1 MNGPERPHGEVWLVG
16 AGPGDPGLL
25 TVRGRELLGAA
36 DVVVTDRLVSTDVL
50 GYVRPEAEIVY
61 SGKSAGAL
69 TRTQEGINALLVE
82 RALAGRRVVRLKGG
96 DPFLLGRGGEE
107 AEACRLAGVR
117 CTVVPGVTS
126 AFAAPAYAGIPVTHR
141 GVAQDVAVVSGHLQ
155 PGHPDSTIDW
165 AALGASR
172 MTIVVLMGV
181 ARLADVT
188 AALIEG
194 GRSPDTPVAVIERA
208 TTPAQRVV
216 RGTLDTIVVDAVARG
231 VRSPAV
237 VVIGD
242 VAARHD
248 AVPRILPPPD
258 SGSHGCRPRA
268 VNGDGSRDSLTGTGT
283 GTAAGTDTAAGG
295 NGAGPCD
302 ANNRPDRAT
311 VRPRFWN
318 GAGPGDTDSPGDD
331 IDSLRNADIY
341 GTTDSYDDPY
351 GSAAGSPAVDA
362 GAGRPLAGVRVL
374 VPRTRPR
381 PGLLVTRLRALGA
394 DAVESTVSRPGP
406 VADPAP
412 LLAALTDADALV
424 LAGVAEVAAVVALLR
439 RAGHDI
445 RALAGLVL
453 VAADAEAEVAL
464 EALGLSCVRLPVS
477 ACDAGPAGGSEPADT
492 RGAQPRTVEPAGTQR
507 AGSSADVRGTSS
519 VGARSTESADVR
531 STEEPSRGRDRRR
544 LPLGSGVVSG
554 SVRVVVCASASPP
567 AGAETVRR
575 ISLLTDVVAEPD
587 PRIVEEIRHGDLHAV
602 AFASSTAVRATV
614 ALYGSL
620 PDGIMVAA
628 IGRRTVEACRRAGVR
643 VDAVAT
649 EPGIHPLAAAVADAV
664 TRARSAEASASQ
676 RGSVPK
682 SIKNR

>member
-1 MNGPERPHGEVWLVG
+1 MNGPERSHGEVWLVG

-117 CTVVPGVTS
+117 CTVVPGVPS

-141 GVAQDVAVVSGHLQ
+141 GVAQDVAVVSGHLR
-155 PGHPDSTIDW
+155 PGHPDSTVDW

-258 SGSHGCRPRA
+258 SDNHGCRPRA
-268 VNGDGSRDSLTGTGT
+268 VNGDGSLAGTGTGT
-283 GTAAGTDTAAGG
+283 GTGG
-295 NGAGPCD
+295 NGAGPSD

-318 GAGPGDTDSPGDD
+318 GAGPGDTDSPDGDTA
-331 IDSLRNADIY
+331 SLRNPNIY
-341 GTTDSYDDPY
+341 ATTDSCDDSR
-351 GSAAGSPAVDA
+351 GFAAGSPAVDA

-381 PGLLVTRLRALGA
+381 PGLLATRLRALGA

-464 EALGLSCVRLPVS
+464 EALGLACVRPPVS
-477 ACDAGPAGGSEPADT
+477 ACDAGPAGSSEPADP
-492 RGAQPRTVEPAGTQR
+492 RGAQPRTVEPTGTQR
-507 AGSSADVRGTSS
+507 AGSSADVRGTGS

-531 STEEPSRGRDRRR
+531 STEPSRGRDRRR

-575 ISLLTDVVAEPD
+575 ISLLTDVDAEPD

-628 IGRRTVEACRRAGVR
+628 IGRRTVEACRHAGVR